1 VALGKLN
8 GAEQTSSPGRILGLD
23 PGLHVTGY
31 ALLDIP
37 QRAGQ
42 VGVPEARGADAH
54 LPGPALV
61 EAGVIRSAGRTLA
74 LRLQSLYE
82 GLSGVLDQFQ
92 PGAVVIEELFAHYAH
107 PRTAVL
113 MAHARGVLLLAAA
126 HRRIPCLSYTATQIK
141 KVITGS
147 GRASKNAIQL
157 TMQRELHLS
166 VVPEPPDVADA
177 LAAALCHYHLMLRR
191 VS

>member
-1 VALGKLN
+1 MAIRKLN
-8 GAEQTSSPGRILGLD
+8 GSEPVNDPGRILGLD
-23 PGLHVTGY
+23 PGLHITGY
-31 ALLDIP
+31 ALLDMP
-37 QRAGQ
+37 QRAGHISDLTEQ
-42 VGVPEARGADAH
+42 MVNSTS
-54 LPGPALV
+54 PAPVLV

-74 LRLQSLYE
+74 SRLHSLYE
-82 GLSGVLDQFQ
+82 GVSGVLDQFQ
-92 PGAVVIEELFAHYAH
+92 PKAVVIEELFTHYAH

-157 TMQRELHLS
+157 TMQRELHLN

-177 LAAALCHYHLMLRR
+177 LAAALCHFHLMLRKA
-191 VS
+191 S